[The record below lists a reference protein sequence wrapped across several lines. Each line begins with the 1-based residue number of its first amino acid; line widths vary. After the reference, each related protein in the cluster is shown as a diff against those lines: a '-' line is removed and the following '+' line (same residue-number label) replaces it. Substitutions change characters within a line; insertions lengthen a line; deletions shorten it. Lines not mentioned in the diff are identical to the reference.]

1 MGPVLPAVHRRQ
13 VLGFLGAVA
22 AARAVLPS
30 SARAALAGTL
40 RIGIKA
46 LPASLNPLTVNDL
59 VARQIL
65 GSMYESLTSVDP
77 EGRILP
83 GLALSWEAS
92 DNARRWRLALRRGV
106 VFHTGRPF
114 TARDV
119 KRSFEAALAAEG
131 ANFAVLALSKV
142 RGFRAMRERSATELS
157 GVTVIDDHTLEVVC
171 DEPCAI
177 FPFARFNIVDA
188 EAVAQAGP
196 AWYREMS
203 AGTGPYRLSGSA
215 EGIRVDVEASPH
227 WRGGA
232 VPFERVSFLA
242 TGIGNDGIGLF
253 NDSQIDFSFVDTDA
267 MRAVID
273 DPGFKRALISCPRM
287 QMRAVALDPRR
298 VAAFGDVRV
307 RRALSMLIDRAAMAE
322 RFFRG
327 VARVHNGVVPPAL
340 LANERLE
347 PLVYDPK
354 GARELLAQAGHPDG
368 RGIEPFTVH
377 IVQEYRR
384 EFVYY
389 VSQWNNS
396 GIPAKLVVAPRQEF
410 IARSRRRDYD
420 AFLFG
425 WTATYPDAMNFL
437 DELFS
442 SRSRFNPVG
451 WSNAEFDGILD
462 SAMALSD
469 PERRA
474 DAYKKAERL
483 VMADLP
489 LIPLV
494 VPDYVALRSNALS
507 DNFITPFGGMNF
519 A

>member
-203 AGTGPYRLSGSA
+203 AGTGPLPAVGKR
-215 EGIRVDVEASPH
+215 
-227 WRGGA
+227 RG
-232 VPFERVSFLA
+232 
-242 TGIGNDGIGLF
+242 
-253 NDSQIDFSFVDTDA
+253 
-267 MRAVID
+267 
-273 DPGFKRALISCPRM
+273 DPGRRRGQPPIGAAAPSRSSGCPSWR
-287 QMRAVALDPRR
+287 
-298 VAAFGDVRV
+298 
-307 RRALSMLIDRAAMAE
+307 
-322 RFFRG
+322 
-327 VARVHNGVVPPAL
+327 PAS
-340 LANERLE
+340 ATT
-347 PLVYDPK
+347 
-354 GARELLAQAGHPDG
+354 ASACS
-368 RGIEPFTVH
+368 TT
-377 IVQEYRR
+377 
-384 EFVYY
+384 
-389 VSQWNNS
+389 
-396 GIPAKLVVAPRQEF
+396 
-410 IARSRRRDYD
+410 ARS
-420 AFLFG
+420 
-425 WTATYPDAMNFL
+425 TSP
-437 DELFS
+437 S
-442 SRSRFNPVG
+442 S
-451 WSNAEFDGILD
+451 
-462 SAMALSD
+462 
-469 PERRA
+469 
-474 DAYKKAERL
+474 
-483 VMADLP
+483 
-489 LIPLV
+489 
-494 VPDYVALRSNALS
+494 
-507 DNFITPFGGMNF
+507 TPTRC
-519 A
+519 AR